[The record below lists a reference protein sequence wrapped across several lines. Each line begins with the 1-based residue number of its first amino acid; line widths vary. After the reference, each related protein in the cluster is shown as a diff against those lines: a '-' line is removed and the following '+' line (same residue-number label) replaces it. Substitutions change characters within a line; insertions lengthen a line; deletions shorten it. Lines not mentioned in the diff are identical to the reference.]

1 MSVILV
7 WGFFFKKK
15 LSYQN
20 KCVREVKCEVMG
32 KKSNCLNVSRVPQNG
47 SYRSKLFS
55 STFLDFAQLTI
66 PLTILATTSISL
78 HHPNHHHHH
87 HGYGYH
93 LLSTKLEVTWLEN
106 DRNSLQIQTIQD
118 LELLICFCPFFKLS
132 LSFFFP
138 VLLAPSPPVLR
149 LPPLC
154 ISSASFSDRFSPA
167 RSHSLPLCPPPS
179 SLLLQQ
185 CHSSVQLPSFI
196 S

>member
-7 WGFFFKKK
+7 WGFFFFK

-20 KCVREVKCEVMG
+20 KCVREVKCEVIG
-32 KKSNCLNVSRVPQNG
+32 KKSNCLNVSLVPQNG
-47 SYRSKLFS
+47 SDRSKLFS
-55 STFLDFAQLTI
+55 STFLDLTQLTT
-66 PLTILATTSISL
+66 PLTTLATTPIHL
-78 HHPNHHHHH
+78 HQPNHHHHH
-87 HGYGYH
+87 HRYGYH
-93 LLSTKLEVTWLEN
+93 LLSTKLEVAWLEN

-132 LSFFFP
+132 LSSLFP
-138 VLLAPSPPVLR
+138 VLLAPSPPVLH
-149 LPPLC
+149 LPRLC
-154 ISSASFSDRFSPA
+154 ISSVSSGHFSSA
-167 RSHSLPLCPPPS
+167 RSHSLPLCPLPS